1 MVFPMWLKVVL
12 AAMCLLFGVDMLKDN
27 FLKKFDK
34 VLPRAISIS
43 LFLLVYFA
51 LSYPVSNPGIKII
64 LLGPSL
70 AGYSLV
76 IITAAY
82 LSSAPEPEHEKKIKE
97 AKNFVS
103 VLYFLGLLSAAI
115 GLFFI

>member
-1 MVFPMWLKVVL
+1 VKNNGISDVVKGSSRGNVS
-12 AAMCLLFGVDMLKDN
+12 FVRVDMLKDN

-70 AGYSLV
+70 AD
-76 IITAAY
+76 IH
-82 LSSAPEPEHEKKIKE
+82 LS
-97 AKNFVS
+97 
-103 VLYFLGLLSAAI
+103 
-115 GLFFI
+115 

>member
-1 MVFPMWLKVVL
+1 
-12 AAMCLLFGVDMLKDN
+12 MCLLCGVDMLKDN

-34 VLPRAISIS
+34 VLPRAIAMS

-82 LSSAPEPEHEKKIKE
+82 LSSVPEHEKKIKE